1 MKGRFEWWNE
11 WFEKKQKYART
22 DQKQM
27 DEDRFNS
34 VCVGTGLPNI
44 HQKSTFS
51 FHDVQDGADRFLGMS
66 PSGEKPF
73 ARVYTRLGNPSTEY
87 LEKKIFQLECA
98 HIIDKALAADEKEPT
113 IGVYVFASG
122 MAAISTTLMGFIKP
136 GDGLIVGN
144 VYGCTD
150 SFVRYLEERF
160 NVHVYFTDTTKVENV
175 ANLMKEHPEVV
186 AVLLES
192 PSNPTLEISDI
203 EAISKITEANEAL
216 LIVDNTFCSPYL
228 QQPFRLGAD
237 IVIHSMTKYI
247 NGHSASI
254 AGVAL
259 GPYSYFSGEL
269 FMAYKDFGPTPSP
282 FDSWLNSYSIQD
294 LGLRQK
300 AQVKTAKKIAKF
312 LEEHPMVE
320 SIIYPGLE
328 SHPQYELA
336 KKQMRGP
343 GAMISFHVKGGFDTG
358 VKLMNYFARQDT
370 PMELAVSLGS
380 VISYIEH
387 PASMTHGVVPEEV
400 RNERGITNSLVRL
413 SVGAEGFTTLRDA
426 LNEGLHLAANSN
438 ELDGTKDDVLMFG

>member
-1 MKGRFEWWNE
+1 
-11 WFEKKQKYART
+11 
-22 DQKQM
+22 
-27 DEDRFNS
+27 
-34 VCVGTGLPNI
+34 
-44 HQKSTFS
+44 
-51 FHDVQDGADRFLGMS
+51 
-66 PSGEKPF
+66 
-73 ARVYTRLGNPSTEY
+73 
-87 LEKKIFQLECA
+87 
-98 HIIDKALAADEKEPT
+98 
-113 IGVYVFASG
+113 

-150 SFVRYLEERF
+150 SFVRYLQDRF
-160 NVHVYFTDTTKVENV
+160 NVNVYFTDTTKVENV
-175 ANLMKEHPEVV
+175 EKLMKEHPEVV
-186 AVLLES
+186 AVIIET

-216 LIVDNTFCSPYL
+216 LMVDNTFCSPYL

-282 FDSWLNSYSIQD
+282 FDSWLNSYSLQD
-294 LGLRQK
+294 LGLRVK

-312 LEEHPMVE
+312 LIDHPMVE
-320 SIIYPGLE
+320 AVHYPGLE
-328 SHPQYELA
+328 SHPQHKLA

-343 GAMISFHVKGGFDTG
+343 GAMIAFHVKGGFDTG
-358 VKLMNYFARQDT
+358 VKLMNYFARPET

-387 PASMTHGVVPEEV
+387 PASMTHGIIPEED
-400 RNERGITNSLVRL
+400 RNARGITNSLVRL

-426 LNEGLHLAANSN
+426 LDAGLHVAANNS
-438 ELDGTKDDVLMFG
+438 ELDGSKDDVLMFG